1 MAGNLR
7 QTSLMSSHDRRL
19 TQIHHVRRQKL
30 IGQAAV
36 VGCAA
41 GIAAVLFELA
51 VAKSVAFSHGVT
63 QRLETS
69 AWFIVPVASALLGGL
84 AAWITQKVAPEA
96 AGSGIPHTKLALMNL
111 RKIEPQR
118 LIPVKVGAG
127 LMALA
132 AGFSLG
138 REGPTVQIG
147 AAIGHKAAEILKA
160 PRRSYAPL
168 IAAGAG
174 AGIAAAFNA
183 PIAGFLFVMEEL
195 KREMSPL
202 TYGTALVAS
211 VCAVAAKRLLLGQE
225 PAFKLMQANYVPIPA
240 LLVVVVLGVMGGLLG
255 VAFNKGILGAL
266 EFRDR
271 VKIPRFAYGAAVGLL
286 AGLCLV
292 GIPAAT
298 GGGHDTTERLL
309 KGVFDSPHLLSFLAT
324 VLVAKF
330 LLTILS
336 FSSGVPGGIFAPLL
350 VLGALLGYATGTVA
364 DAWFPSLG
372 VIPSVFAAIGMAAV
386 LSAAVRA
393 PLTGVVL
400 IFEMTAEY
408 RLLYALLVA
417 AFVAYLVAE
426 SLRNHP
432 IYEALVERDL
442 RVNNQ
447 SLPNSEPP
455 KVVDLLIEPDSVMDG
470 RRIRELDL
478 PKGCLVVNISRGKQF
493 VVPHGGTR
501 INEGDIVTIVSE
513 VTNQDEWAHVFEMA
527 RTPHH

>member
-1 MAGNLR
+1 MN
-7 QTSLMSSHDRRL
+7 SHDRRL

-30 IGQAAV
+30 IGQAAI
-36 VGCAA
+36 VGLAA
-41 GIAAVLFELA
+41 GIAAVLFEVA
-51 VAKSVAFSHGVT
+51 VGKTVGLSQWVT
-63 QRLETS
+63 RLLGLS
-69 AWFIVPVASALLGGL
+69 AWVIIPIASAVLGGT
-84 AAWITQKVAPEA
+84 AAWITKKFAPEA

-111 RKIEPQR
+111 RKIDPQK

-127 LMALA
+127 LMAVL
-132 AGFSLG
+132 GGMSLG

-147 AAIGHKAAEILKA
+147 AAIGHKVAELLKA

-168 IAAGAG
+168 IASGAG

-225 PAFKLMQANYVPIPA
+225 PAFILKQANYVPIPA
-240 LLVVVVLGVMGGLLG
+240 LSVVIVLGVFGGLLG

-266 EFRDR
+266 DFRDR
-271 VKIPRFAYGAAVGLL
+271 LKIPRAAYGAGVGLF

-298 GGGHDTTERLL
+298 GGGHSTAEDLL
-309 KGVFDSPHLLSFLAT
+309 RGAFDSPFLLSFLAL
-324 VLVAKF
+324 VLTAKF
-330 LLTILS
+330 LLTVFS
-336 FSSGVPGGIFAPLL
+336 FSSGVPGGIFAPIL
-350 VLGALLGYATGTVA
+350 VLGALLGYGTGTVA
-364 DAWFPSLG
+364 QHFFPTLG
-372 VIPSVFAAIGMAAV
+372 VVPAVFAAIGMAAV
-386 LSAAVRA
+386 LSAAIRA

-417 AFVAYLVAE
+417 AFVAYMIAE
-426 SLRNHP
+426 ALKDVP
-432 IYEALVERDL
+432 IYEALLEREL
-442 RVNNQ
+442 KVNNQ
-447 SLPNSEPP
+447 TLPDSDPP
-455 KVVDLLIEPDSVMDG
+455 KVVDLLVEPDSSMDG
-470 RRIRELDL
+470 KRIRELDL

-501 INEGDIVTIVSE
+501 LYEGDVVTIVSE
-513 VTNQDEWAHVFEMA
+513 LTDQDDWAKVFHLA
-527 RTPHH
+527 HSPHH